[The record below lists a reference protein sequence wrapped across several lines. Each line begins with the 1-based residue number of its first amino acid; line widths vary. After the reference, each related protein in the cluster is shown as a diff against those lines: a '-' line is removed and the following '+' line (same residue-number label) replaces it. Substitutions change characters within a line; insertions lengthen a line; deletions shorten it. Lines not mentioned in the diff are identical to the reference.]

1 MIKNKL
7 IKNIVGI
14 FLIAMTLTSCVGSK
28 PQINTNINQTAL
40 HRGEIND
47 IVRIKINN
55 YRITNEPS
63 ELASPI
69 IIIDLAIT
77 NISNDAFKFD
87 DMIDLKAF
95 LSGHKFSELKLPK
108 MLVPNSEKFMNGGV
122 DIKPGETIHV
132 ERGFMLSLENR
143 GWDHSEDL
151 DLFLVAK
158 IKGSDSKNQ
167 IQLHLNIK
175 AKNSC

>member
-7 IKNIVGI
+7 IKSIVGM

-28 PQINTNINQTAL
+28 PQMNTNINQTTL
-40 HRGEIND
+40 HQGEISD
-47 IVRIKINN
+47 IVKIKINN
-55 YRITNEPS
+55 YKITNEPS

-69 IIIDLAIT
+69 IVVDLAVT
-77 NISNDAFKFD
+77 NISNSAFKFN
-87 DMIDLKAF
+87 DMIDLRAS
-95 LSGHKFSELKLPK
+95 LDGRKFTGLKLPK
-108 MLVPNSEKFMNGGV
+108 MLVPDSEKFINGSV
-122 DIKPGETIHV
+122 DIKPGETIHI

-158 IKGSDSKNQ
+158 IKEVDCENQ
-167 IQLHLNIK
+167 IQLHLNIL
-175 AKNSC
+175 